1 MGSGGLRGAEV
12 CFNFSS
18 NLTGNCPQSITS
30 HTLGSLVIAKPS
42 ENNFAK
48 MKINSKSIEKLRNLI
63 NEETEYR
70 SGHKLVDFFNDLG
83 FKDSYGQGFPSRWKY
98 TDDKLN
104 LINGT
109 PELDK
114 CIRKVFNPVNFI
126 GRISELDKHIKDLNQ
141 FLAFDKWQ
149 VIRNETEITF
159 QNTQKVVLNDDNA
172 EIKADDFIE
181 KEFSEISL
189 NELGLDGVVTDILSE
204 RFEEIKS
211 CLSSN
216 ANLSVIFL
224 SGSSLEGILLG
235 IALKNPMQFNQSSA
249 APRDKNGKIKQF
261 PEWTLSQ
268 LIDVACELGMLKE
281 DVKKFSHTLRDFRNY
296 IHPYQQLSS
305 NFSPDKHTAKIC
317 FQVLKAAIYQL
328 SNNKT

>member
-1 MGSGGLRGAEV
+1 M
-12 CFNFSS
+12 
-18 NLTGNCPQSITS
+18 I
-30 HTLGSLVIAKPS
+30 
-42 ENNFAK
+42 
-48 MKINSKSIEKLRNLI
+48 INSKSIEKLRNLI

-70 SGHKLVDFFNDLG
+70 SGPKLVDFFNDLG
-83 FKDSYGQGFPSRWKY
+83 FNDAYGQGFPSRWKY
-98 TDDKLN
+98 TDDRLN
-104 LINGT
+104 QINGT

-126 GRISELDKHIKDLNQ
+126 GRISELDKHIKELNQ

-159 QNTQKVVLNDDNA
+159 QKAQKVVLNDDNA
-172 EIKADDFIE
+172 ELKADDFLE

-235 IALKNPMQFNQSSA
+235 IALKNPKQFNQSSA
-249 APRDKNGKIKQF
+249 APRDKNGKVKQF

-268 LIDVACELGMLKE
+268 LIDVAGELGLFKE
-281 DVKKFSHTLRDFRNY
+281 DVKKFSHALRDFRNY

-305 NFSPDKHTAKIC
+305 NFSPNKHTAKIC

-328 SNNKT
+328 SNNKI